1 MPNETIYFAKLPSM
15 RSASISKIRLTKTTA
30 ATKMKVGLRNPFF
43 RLGDN
48 SPQFK
53 AVFFCLPLL
62 DKLKFELV
70 NSIMVELFEQPL
82 WLVSPSRDI
91 ANSLNS
97 ATQCLATLRDGF
109 THFRL
114 GITT

>member
-1 MPNETIYFAKLPSM
+1 MPKL
-15 RSASISKIRLTKTTA
+15 SKIPLTQSTV
-30 ATKMKVGLRNPFF
+30 ATKMTVGLRNPFF

-53 AVFFCLPLL
+53 AVFFCLQFLTQR
-62 DKLKFELV
+62 KFA
-70 NSIMVELFEQPL
+70 SCKFIMVELFEQPL
-82 WLVSPSRDI
+82 RLVSPSRDI

-97 ATQCLATLRDGF
+97 AAQCFATLRDGF

-114 GITT
+114 GITA